1 MSTIKISDLTSSG
14 AIVGN
19 VFIPVVSNVAGTW
32 TTLKG
37 TVDQLKTFIVAS
49 AEANITLAN
58 ATMTSYVDDR
68 VTTAN
73 VGMIGYVD
81 SVNTAM
87 TSYVNGQI
95 TAANAGV
102 TSANVGMKGYVD
114 STVSGN
120 VSTLLSY
127 VNGQITAANAG
138 VTSANVGMVGYVNQ
152 SNSSMKSYVDGQ
164 ITAANAGVTSANVGM
179 KGYVDNQ
186 TYSNVNV
193 STYLPTY
200 SGNIASV
207 TIPPSGVFI
216 AYGNLYIAN
225 TFTPTSNS
233 STGITGQITY
243 DGDYVYICVGTDT
256 WKRANLTSW

>member
-102 TSANVGMKGYVD
+102 TSANVGMVGYVD
-114 STVSGN
+114 
-120 VSTLLSY
+120 
-127 VNGQITAANAG
+127 
-138 VTSANVGMVGYVNQ
+138 Q
-152 SNSSMKSYVDGQ
+152 SNSSMKSYVNGQ

>member
-19 VFIPVVSNVAGTW
+19 VVIPVVSNVAGTW

-58 ATMTSYVDDR
+58 ATMTSYVDER

-87 TSYVNGQI
+87 T
-95 TAANAGV
+95 
-102 TSANVGMKGYVD
+102 
-114 STVSGN
+114 
-120 VSTLLSY
+120 
-127 VNGQITAANAG
+127 
-138 VTSANVGMVGYVNQ
+138 
-152 SNSSMKSYVDGQ
+152 SYVDGQ

-207 TIPPSGVFI
+207 TIPSSGVFI
-216 AYGNLYIAN
+216 AYGNLYVAN
-225 TFTPTSNS
+225 TYTPTSNS
-233 STGITGQITY
+233 SSGTTGQITY
-243 DGDYVYICVGTDT
+243 DGDYVYICVGANT